1 MKKLLM
7 ISASF
12 ILSSSILFSCGSSN
26 EKSISEVQFDTKR
39 VGEEKYG
46 FIDVPDN
53 WEQVEDTQANGN
65 NVIMFNA
72 PDQSSI
78 ITMQY
83 LKDTD
88 AVTSSMNLGMMLDET
103 LTDLTSAACEFSGT
117 KAYQL
122 GGLDSETGRIMA
134 CWLFDDERNLTHVV
148 SIESSDENILQL
160 CDTYMLD
167 K

>member
-1 MKKLLM
+1 MKKILM
-7 ISASF
+7 TTISC
-12 ILSSSILFSCGSSN
+12 ILLSSVLFSCGSKN
-26 EKSISEVQFDTKR
+26 EDSISEVQFNTKR
-39 VGEEKYG
+39 VGEEKFGY
-46 FIDVPDN
+46 IDVPDN
-53 WEQVEDTQANGN
+53 WEQVEDTQSNGN

-83 LKDTD
+83 LRDTD

-103 LTDLTSAACEFSGT
+103 LTDLTSAVCEFNGT

-134 CWLFDDERNLTHVV
+134 CWLFDDEKNLTHVV
-148 SIESSDENILQL
+148 SIESSDEAILQL